1 MPNNIELFKSCVP
14 LLDEV
19 YKEASLTGVL
29 DGAAELAQ
37 AGANADELIIP
48 MMEMSGLANY
58 NRASGYV
65 QGDVVLT
72 QQTVKCNFDR
82 GRMFSV
88 DSLDDAETAGIA
100 FGRLSGEFIRTRV
113 VPELDA
119 FRLAKYASFSG
130 VEVTAGA
137 LSTGEDVVEALR
149 ACVTHM
155 DDREVPYDGRVLFIL
170 PGLRGLIEDLD
181 TTKSR
186 AVLARF
192 SQVISVPQTRM
203 YSGVSLST
211 SGAGGYSKTSTAKNL
226 NFLAVHKPAVIQYNK
241 HVAPKVVTPEQN
253 PAADAWKFGYRV
265 NGIADVFKNKKAGV
279 YAHLAS

>member
-1 MPNNIELFKSCVP
+1 MANNIELFTSCVP

-29 DGAAELAQ
+29 DGAPELAQ
-37 AGANADELIIP
+37 SGAGTDELIIP
-48 MMEMSGLANY
+48 MMEMSGLADY
-58 NRASGYV
+58 SRAGGYV

-72 QQTVKCNFDR
+72 QQTVRCNFDR

-88 DSLDDAETAGIA
+88 DTLDDAETAGIA

-119 FRLAKYASFSG
+119 FRLAKYASFDG
-130 VEVTAGA
+130 VQVTAGA

-170 PGLRGLIEDLD
+170 PGLRGDAVRPPGKRRRGMAPGRGPAGQPAAAGLPAVPVPDR
-181 TTKSR
+181 R
-186 AVLARF
+186 A
-192 SQVISVPQTRM
+192 
-203 YSGVSLST
+203 
-211 SGAGGYSKTSTAKNL
+211 GAGVHRTAGGL
-226 NFLAVHKPAVIQYNK
+226 PSGRDGRGRGRPVPG
-241 HVAPKVVTPEQN
+241 AP
-253 PAADAWKFGYRV
+253 R
-265 NGIADVFKNKKAGV
+265 
-279 YAHLAS
+279 L

>member
-19 YKEASLTGVL
+19 YKESSLTGVL

-149 ACVTHM
+149 ACVT
-155 DDREVPYDGRVLFIL
+155 
-170 PGLRGLIEDLD
+170 
-181 TTKSR
+181 
-186 AVLARF
+186 AF
-192 SQVISVPQTRM
+192 S
-203 YSGVSLST
+203 
-211 SGAGGYSKTSTAKNL
+211 
-226 NFLAVHKPAVIQYNK
+226 
-241 HVAPKVVTPEQN
+241 
-253 PAADAWKFGYRV
+253 
-265 NGIADVFKNKKAGV
+265 KA
-279 YAHLAS
+279 

>member
-137 LSTGEDVVEALR
+137 LSTREDVVEALR

-203 YSGVSLST
+203 YSAITQTASGYQKAQGAKDLSFLCVPPPP
-211 SGAGGYSKTSTAKNL
+211 SSSSRSTWL
-226 NFLAVHKPAVIQYNK
+226 PRSS
-241 HVAPKVVTPEQN
+241 P
-253 PAADAWKFGYRV
+253 R
-265 NGIADVFKNKKAGV
+265 
-279 YAHLAS
+279 S

>member
-19 YKEASLTGVL
+19 YKESSLTGVL

-170 PGLRGLIEDLD
+170 PGLRGLIDDLD
-181 TTKSR
+181 TIKSR

-192 SQVISVPQTRM
+192 SRIISVPQTRM
-203 YSGVSLST
+203 YSAITQTDSGYQKAQGAKDLS
-211 SGAGGYSKTSTAKNL
+211 
-226 NFLAVHKPAVIQYNK
+226 FLCAHPSAVIQFQK
-241 HVAPKVVTPEQN
+241 HLAPKIITPEMN
-253 PAADAWKFGYRV
+253 PDADAWKFGYRCV
-265 NGIADVFKNKKAGV
+265 GIASVYRGKTDGI
-279 YAHLAS
+279 YAHTAP

>member
-1 MPNNIELFKSCVP
+1 M
-14 LLDEV
+14 
-19 YKEASLTGVL
+19 
-29 DGAAELAQ
+29 
-37 AGANADELIIP
+37 
-48 MMEMSGLANY
+48 
-58 NRASGYV
+58 
-65 QGDVVLT
+65 
-72 QQTVKCNFDR
+72 
-82 GRMFSV
+82 
-88 DSLDDAETAGIA
+88 
-100 FGRLSGEFIRTRV
+100 
-113 VPELDA
+113 PELDA

-203 YSGVSLST
+203 YSAITQTASGYQKAQGAKDLS
-211 SGAGGYSKTSTAKNL
+211 
-226 NFLAVHKPAVIQYNK
+226 FLCVHPSAVIQFQK
-241 HVAPKVVTPEQN
+241 HVAPKIITPEMN
-253 PAADAWKFGYRV
+253 PDADAWKFGYRCV
-265 NGIADVFKNKKAGV
+265 GIASVYHNKTDGV
-279 YAHLAS
+279 YAHTAP